1 MYPYI
6 FSEISALFERKVVS
20 NKEDIPVSPIILGNI
35 WPIPDAES
43 LTWLMQLPPDT
54 QENPAKR
61 ELPS

>member
-35 WPIPDAES
+35 
-43 LTWLMQLPPDT
+43 
-54 QENPAKR
+54 
-61 ELPS
+61 